1 MKNVLA
7 LFTSINPGQ
16 SHSTTVVE
24 SFLQKIESTD
34 STANVIRRDLNTD
47 ALPHLSASEMA
58 AWMTPESERDDN
70 AQSLALLSDSLI
82 NELKQ
87 ADTIVLGLPMY
98 NFGVPSTFKAWID
111 RIARAGITFRYTE
124 QGPEGL
130 LNGKRVLVVA
140 TRGGMYAG
148 TEKDSQSQFIKDVFN
163 FIGIS
168 KVDFVYL
175 EGLAMGEDN
184 VTEQYAQAEQNFSE
198 LMNQIAA

>member
-7 LFTSINPGQ
+7 LFTSINPNQ
-16 SHSTTVVE
+16 SHSTQVVE
-24 SFLQKIESTD
+24 SLLKKIESTD
-34 STANVIRRDLNTD
+34 SSASVIRRDLNAD
-47 ALPHLSASEMA
+47 ALPHLSANEMA
-58 AWMTPESERDDN
+58 AWMTPEAERSEE
-70 AQSLALLSDSLI
+70 AHSLALLSDSLI

-111 RIARAGITFRYTE
+111 RVARAGITFRYTE
-124 QGPEGL
+124 NGPLGL
-130 LNGKRVLVVA
+130 LTGKRVLVVA

-148 TEKDSQSQFIKDVFN
+148 TEKDSQTQFIKDVFN

-168 KVDFVYL
+168 QVDFVYL

-184 VTEQYAQAEQNFSE
+184 ITQQYAQAEQNFSE